1 MRESHGGSPAGARAN
16 SPAIALAILT
26 VSEGYALQLRDN
38 LPTIA
43 SPGYWALFGGAI
55 DGGESPLAAI
65 RREIREELSLDV
77 PQWRKLWRVRYYVPF
92 WDAMVAHW
100 VFAADVTTQWARH
113 VLREGHATGVF
124 RIDDLPQPI
133 EPVVTALLE
142 RYHGAVR
149 RQ

>member
-1 MRESHGGSPAGARAN
+1 MKEPHGGSPAGAPAN
-16 SPAIALAILT
+16 APEIALAILT

-43 SPGYWALFGGAI
+43 SPGCWGLFGGAI
-55 DGGESPLAAI
+55 DGRESPLAAI

-77 PQWRKLWRVRYYVPF
+77 PQWQKLWRVRYFVPF
-92 WDAMVAHW
+92 WDAVVAHW
-100 VFAADVTTQWARH
+100 VFAADVTTLWAGH

-124 RIDDLPQPI
+124 TIDDLPQPI